1 MNARARVIPSGPAPT
16 PQTWVWMTA
25 FLGSELDPVIIEQEF
40 SLTQKTFL
48 GWVVLI
54 RDER

>member
-1 MNARARVIPSGPAPT
+1 MNARASVIPSGPAPT